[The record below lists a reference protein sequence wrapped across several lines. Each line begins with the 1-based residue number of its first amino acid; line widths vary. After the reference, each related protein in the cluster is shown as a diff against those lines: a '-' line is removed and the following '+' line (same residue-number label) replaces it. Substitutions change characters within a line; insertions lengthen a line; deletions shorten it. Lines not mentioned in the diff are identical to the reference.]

1 MTSFLAWLVLLT
13 GWLLSSPHPDSRS
26 SSAIHVSGSTARL
39 ELICQVRTLG
49 EALPL
54 DLDRN
59 AAIDERELQAG
70 QSALAAYVLE
80 HYQLFPAHDEGLDG
94 VFDSAHALH
103 GKLVE
108 TRLIPASQS
117 ALDEPRIACVLSFQG
132 EAPITQLTL
141 RVRLFREQNPYH
153 RDEARLE
160 FQSDLPARHLF
171 SGEEGQVWRYEPE
184 SQRRPQVFFDYWKDG
199 IAHIAA
205 GYDHLAFLLALVL
218 AARRWR
224 SVLLVVTAFTL
235 AHTLTLGLAAFDL
248 VRIRSDLV
256 EMAIALSIAYV
267 GALNLL
273 SKEPGSRWIE
283 AFLFGLVHGLGF
295 AGAIK
300 DAISFEPLRITAL
313 LGFNLGVECGQLAI
327 VLPLALVFAWLPGS
341 RSAGELERAFLAPRW
356 LRRAAS
362 LLIVVAGL
370 YWFAQRARLIG

>member
-1 MTSFLAWLVLLT
+1 M
-13 GWLLSSPHPDSRS
+13 
-26 SSAIHVSGSTARL
+26 
-39 ELICQVRTLG
+39 
-49 EALPL
+49 
-54 DLDRN
+54 
-59 AAIDERELQAG
+59 
-70 QSALAAYVLE
+70 
-80 HYQLFPAHDEGLDG
+80 
-94 VFDSAHALH
+94 
-103 GKLVE
+103 
-108 TRLIPASQS
+108 
-117 ALDEPRIACVLSFQG
+117 
-132 EAPITQLTL
+132 
-141 RVRLFREQNPYH
+141 
-153 RDEARLE
+153 
-160 FQSDLPARHLF
+160 
-171 SGEEGQVWRYEPE
+171 
-184 SQRRPQVFFDYWKDG
+184 
-199 IAHIAA
+199 
-205 GYDHLAFLLALVL
+205 
-218 AARRWR
+218 
-224 SVLLVVTAFTL
+224 VTAFTL

-248 VRIRSDLV
+248 VHMRSDLI

>member
-1 MTSFLAWLVLLT
+1 MAPFLACIAVLASWLFSGL
-13 GWLLSSPHPDSRS
+13 HPDSRS
-26 SSAIHVSGSTARL
+26 TSLVQVSGSVARL
-39 ELICQVRTLG
+39 ELICQARTIA

-54 DLDRN
+54 DLDN
-59 AAIDERELQAG
+59 SGEIDQSELLAG

-94 VFDSAHALH
+94 VFDPAHALH
-103 GKLVE
+103 GKLIE
-108 TRLIPASQS
+108 HRLIPASQS
-117 ALDEPRIACVLSFQG
+117 AIDELRIAGVYEF
-132 EAPITQLTL
+132 EAAAPLTELTL

-171 SGEEGQVWRYEPE
+171 SGEQGQVWRYEPE
-184 SQRRPQVFFDYWKDG
+184 SQRRPHVFADYWKDG
-199 IAHIAA
+199 VAHIAS
-205 GYDHLAFLLALVL
+205 GWDHLAFLLALVL
-218 AARRWR
+218 ASRRWR

-235 AHTLTLGLAAFDL
+235 AHTLTLALAAFDL
-248 VRIRSDLV
+248 VHVRSELV

-295 AGAIK
+295 AGAIR
-300 DAISFEPLRITAL
+300 DALSFEPLRITAL

-327 VLPLALVFAWLPGS
+327 VLPLAAVFAWLPGS
-341 RSAGELERAFLAPRW
+341 RSAGDVERAFLAPRW

-370 YWFAQRARLIG
+370 YWFAQRARLFG

>member
-1 MTSFLAWLVLLT
+1 MAPYLALIVVLAS
-13 GWLLSSPHPDSRS
+13 GLSAGPHPDSRS
-26 SSAIHVSGSTARL
+26 TSLVHVSGSVARL
-39 ELICQVRTLG
+39 ELICQARTIM

-54 DLDRN
+54 DLDLN
-59 AAIDERELQAG
+59 AEIDAGELAAG
-70 QSALAAYVLE
+70 QSALSAYVLE
-80 HYQLFPAHDEGLDG
+80 HYQLFPSRSEGLDG
-94 VFDSAHALH
+94 VFDPARAVR
-103 GKLVE
+103 GKLVA
-108 TRLIPASQS
+108 LKLLPASQS
-117 ALDEPRIACVLSFQG
+117 ALDEPRIVGAF
-132 EAPITQLTL
+132 EFEAAAPIAELTL

-171 SGEEGQVWRYEPE
+171 SGEQGQVWRYEPE
-184 SQRRPQVFFDYWKDG
+184 SQRRPGVFADYWKDG
-199 IAHIAA
+199 LAHIAA
-205 GYDHLAFLLALVL
+205 GWDHLAFLLALVL

-224 SVLLVVTAFTL
+224 SILAVVTAFTL

-248 VRIRSDLV
+248 VRVRSDLV

-273 SKEPGSRWIE
+273 TKEPGSRWIE

-300 DAISFEPLRITAL
+300 DALSFEPLRITAL

-327 VLPLALVFAWLPGS
+327 VLPLAAVFAWLPGS

-370 YWFAQRARLIG
+370 YWFAVRARLIG